1 MRYADC
7 QEQRPRGSF
16 RFPIEFHHV
25 DGSHP
30 RYQMPFHWHM
40 DYELL
45 RVMSGTFTLSLDEKT
60 LHLHAGDVVLIQDGV
75 LHGGTPADCV
85 YECIDFDLT
94 AFLQNSAV
102 GTRQTDDILNHRV
115 TLQSMFSADSAEA
128 KLIHCLFDT
137 LESPSA
143 GVEFLTQGLIFE
155 LLGLLLQNH
164 RYTETDART
173 VHSNR
178 RICRLKNALRLI
190 RERYDTPLTLEQLSS
205 AAEMSPKYFCRFF
218 AALTGRTPIDYL
230 NYYRVECA
238 CTQLLY
244 GDESVTEIAL
254 ACGFNDL
261 SYFVKTFKRYKG
273 VTPKQFRKGAFSC
286 TGKTCCGS

>member
-1 MRYADC
+1 MRYFDC
-7 QEQRPRGSF
+7 QEQKNRGTF

-25 DGSHP
+25 DCAHP

-40 DYELL
+40 DYELI
-45 RVMSGTFTLSLDEKT
+45 RVVSGVFALSLDAET
-60 LHLHAGDVVLIQDGV
+60 LHLRAGDVVLIQDGV

-102 GTRQTDDILNHRV
+102 CTRQTDDILNHRV
-115 TLQSMFSADSAEA
+115 TLQSTFPQDSEEA
-128 KLIHCLFDT
+128 RLIHRLFDT
-137 LESPSA
+137 LGAPSA

-155 LLGLLLQNH
+155 LLGFLLQN
-164 RYTETDART
+164 RRFAETDARS
-173 VHSNR
+173 VRGDR
-178 RICRLKNALRLI
+178 RIRQLKNALRLI
-190 RERYDTPLTLEQLSS
+190 REQYGTALTLEQLSA

-218 AALTGRTPIDYL
+218 AELTGRTPIDYL

-238 CTQLLY
+238 CTQLLH

-254 ACGFNDL
+254 GCGFNDL

-273 VTPKQFRKGAFSC
+273 VTPKQFRKGEILC
-286 TGKTCCGS
+286 ERTTCCNS

>member
-1 MRYADC
+1 MRYSDC
-7 QEQRPRGSF
+7 QEHKLRGSF
-16 RFPIEFHHV
+16 YFPIEFHHV

-45 RVMSGTFTLSLDEKT
+45 RVVSGVFTLSLDAET
-60 LHLHAGDVVLIQDGV
+60 LRLHAGEVVLIPDGV
-75 LHGGTPADCV
+75 LHGGMPADCV

-102 GTRQTDDILNHRV
+102 GTRQLDDILNHRV
-115 TLQSMFSADSAEA
+115 TLQNFFPAGSAEA
-128 KLIHCLFDT
+128 ELIHRLFDT
-137 LESPSA
+137 LGHPA
-143 GVEFLTQGLIFE
+143 VGVEFLTQGLIFE
-155 LLGLLLQNH
+155 LLGLLLQNQ
-164 RYTETDART
+164 RYTQADTRT
-173 VHSNR
+173 VRGNQ

-190 RERYDTPLTLEQLSS
+190 REQYGDPLTLEQLSA

-244 GDESVTEIAL
+244 SDESVTEIAL
-254 ACGFNDL
+254 TCGFNDL

-273 VTPKQFRKGAFSC
+273 VTPKQFRRGEILCGS
-286 TGKTCCGS
+286 KTCCDS

>member
-1 MRYADC
+1 MRYFDC
-7 QEQRPRGSF
+7 QEQKLRGSF
-16 RFPIEFHHV
+16 HFPIEFHHV

-45 RVMSGTFTLSLDEKT
+45 RVISGAFTLSLDEEILN
-60 LHLHAGDVVLIQDGV
+60 LHGGDVVLIQDGV
-75 LHGGTPADCV
+75 LHGGTPEDCV
-85 YECIDFDLT
+85 YECIDLDLT
-94 AFLQNSAV
+94 VFLQNSAV
-102 GTRQTDDILNHRV
+102 GVRQLEDILNHRV
-115 TLQSMFSADSAEA
+115 TLQNTFPADSAEA
-128 KLIHCLFDT
+128 NLVHRLFDI
-137 LESPSA
+137 LGSPSV
-143 GVEFLTQGLIFE
+143 GVEFLAQGLLFE

-173 VHSNR
+173 VRGNR
-178 RICRLKNALRLI
+178 RIRQLKNALHLI
-190 RERYDTPLTLEQLSS
+190 REQYGSALTLEQLAA

-244 GDESVTEIAL
+244 SDESVTEIAL
-254 ACGFNDL
+254 TCGFNDL

-273 VTPKQFRKGAFSC
+273 VTPKQFRKGEILC
-286 TGKTCCGS
+286 GNKTYCGN

>member
-1 MRYADC
+1 MRYSGC
-7 QEQRPRGSF
+7 QEQRTRGSF
-16 RFPIEFHHV
+16 HFPIEFHHV

-45 RVMSGTFTLSLDEKT
+45 RVMSGNFILSLNEET
-60 LHLHAGDVVLIQDGV
+60 LNLHAGDVVLIQDGV

-102 GTRQTDDILNHRV
+102 GTRQTEDILNHRV
-115 TLQSMFSADSAEA
+115 TLQNTFSADSVEA
-128 KLIHCLFDT
+128 KLIHRLFDT
-137 LESPSA
+137 LSSPSA

-164 RYTETDART
+164 RYTETDARA
-173 VHSNR
+173 VRGNQ
-178 RICRLKNALRLI
+178 RIRRLKNALRLI
-190 RERYDTPLTLEQLSS
+190 REQYGTALTLEQISA

-218 AALTGRTPIDYL
+218 TALTGRTPIDYL

-244 GDESVTEIAL
+244 SDESVTEIAL
-254 ACGFNDL
+254 TCGFNDL

-273 VTPKQFRKGAFSC
+273 VTPKQFRKGELLC
-286 TGKTCCGS
+286 TGKTYCGS